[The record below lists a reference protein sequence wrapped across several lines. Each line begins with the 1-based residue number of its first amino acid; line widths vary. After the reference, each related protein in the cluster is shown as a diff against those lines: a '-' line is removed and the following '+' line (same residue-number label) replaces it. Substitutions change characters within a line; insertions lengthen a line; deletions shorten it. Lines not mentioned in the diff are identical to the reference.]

1 MATPAHDAHHDAHG
15 DDDGAPVSRAA
26 ADRATASASP
36 ASEVGPETRK
46 RPRAKLETSAG
57 GVVYRLHHGEPL
69 FLLIRDSYKNW
80 GFPKGHLESN
90 EAPHAAAMREVREE
104 TGLDALMLDG
114 EIDTIDWFFR
124 FRGKLVHKV
133 CHFFLMRT
141 EAEDTIPQRAEGI
154 TACKWA
160 SFDEAAQLV
169 SYANA
174 RDVLLRANAMVQ
186 GVDVNV
192 DPAEAPR
199 RPTPPSSMQAIVA
212 RADEHADEGADD
224 RSAGGRTN
232 DAR

>member
-1 MATPAHDAHHDAHG
+1 MATPARNPRRDTEASGDATDA
-15 DDDGAPVSRAA
+15 
-26 ADRATASASP
+26 
-36 ASEVGPETRK
+36 RK

-57 GVVYRLHHGEPL
+57 GVVYRLHDGEPL

-80 GFPKGHLESN
+80 GFPKGHLESD
-90 EAPHAAAMREVREE
+90 EQPHAAAVREVREE
-104 TGLDALMLDG
+104 TGLADVMLDG

-141 EAEDTIPQRAEGI
+141 EVEDTIPQRAEGI

-160 SFDEAAQLV
+160 RFDEATQLV

-199 RPTPPSSMQAIVA
+199 RPTPPASMQAIAAVPPVVSSPD
-212 RADEHADEGADD
+212 AD
-224 RSAGGRTN
+224 RPR
-232 DAR
+232 

>member
-1 MATPAHDAHHDAHG
+1 MAMPARDPRRDAPRDAA
-15 DDDGAPVSRAA
+15 GAP
-26 ADRATASASP
+26 SP
-36 ASEVGPETRK
+36 DGGAGEGRK

-57 GVVYRLHHGEPL
+57 GVVYRLHKGEPL

-90 EAPHAAAMREVREE
+90 EAPDAAAVREVREE
-104 TGLDALMLDG
+104 TGLADVMLDG

-141 EAEDTIPQRAEGI
+141 EVESTTPQRTEGI
-154 TACKWA
+154 TACRWA
-160 SFDEAAQLV
+160 TFAEAEQMV

-199 RPTPPSSMQAIVA
+199 RPTTPSSLRTVEPP
-212 RADEHADEGADD
+212 ADADD
-224 RSAGGRTN
+224 ATPGAAP
-232 DAR
+232 DAAPDAPR